1 MEEGK
6 KIKSHCLRRMKIMD
20 VYNNLTSGICTQKQ
34 QYVVTIS
41 LFRRGVTISHPLTKH
56 LLSWPW
62 LECSHSVI
70 SNKLTN
76 R

>member
-1 MEEGK
+1 
-6 KIKSHCLRRMKIMD
+6 MD
-20 VYNNLTSGICTQKQ
+20 VYNNLTSGTYTQKQ

-41 LFRRGVTISHPLTKH
+41 LLRRAVTISHPLAKH
-56 LLSWPW
+56 LLSWLG